1 MQNFLK
7 TIGDKNYFT
16 GDWKEWDNLT
26 EEARSY
32 IPCNKRHLFTKE
44 IYSLRFP
51 DSIEELE
58 TFLWVDIDHRRCAT
72 ISWMIDN
79 LDIKECSCPCKV
91 DPETKKVIKLI
102 DWDKLPD
109 NEKNKL

>member
-1 MQNFLK
+1 
-7 TIGDKNYFT
+7 
-16 GDWKEWDNLT
+16 
-26 EEARSY
+26 
-32 IPCNKRHLFTKE
+32 
-44 IYSLRFP
+44 
-51 DSIEELE
+51 
-58 TFLWVDIDHRRCAT
+58 
-72 ISWMIDN
+72 MIDN